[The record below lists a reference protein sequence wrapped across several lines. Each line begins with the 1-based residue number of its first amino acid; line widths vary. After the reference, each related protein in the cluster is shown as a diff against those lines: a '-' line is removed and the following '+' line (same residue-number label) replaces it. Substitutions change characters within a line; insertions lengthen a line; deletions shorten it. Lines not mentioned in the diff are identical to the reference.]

1 MGVDDLTPQIMWT
14 KRFLKAQGYHAM
26 DHTIYQDNQSS
37 IKLETN
43 GVKSSTARIRALNIR
58 YFFIA
63 GLQVKGEVNII
74 YEPTDTMWGD
84 YTTKPLQGFFF
95 WKYTKW

>member
-1 MGVDDLTPQIMWT
+1 MWT
-14 KRFLKAQGYHAM
+14 KRFLEAQGYYAL
-26 DHTIYQDNQSS
+26 DHTIYQDNQSA

-43 GVKSSTARIRALNIR
+43 GVKSSTARTRALNIR

-63 GLQVKGEVNII
+63 DLKQKGEVNIV

-84 YTTKPLQGFFF
+84 YMTEPLQGAKFLQMR
-95 WKYTKW
+95 KKIMNEE